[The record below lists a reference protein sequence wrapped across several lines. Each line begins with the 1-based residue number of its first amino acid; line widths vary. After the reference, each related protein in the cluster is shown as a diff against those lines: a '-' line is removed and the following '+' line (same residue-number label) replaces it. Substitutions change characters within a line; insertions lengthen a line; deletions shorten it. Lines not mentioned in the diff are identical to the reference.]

1 MEERMETLE
10 EVLKRSMGSV
20 PAGLSME
27 RKQSSTPA
35 RPRKFAGTFT
45 DEDANNSL
53 KLMLKL
59 AKVIAA
65 FLHRQNKNPHTTNT
79 AALSAVRIALGIVAA
94 GIYHDNLGVI
104 PVECFNGKKR
114 RKPSFSAFRRKLDS
128 AVQGGYAII
137 LSKE

>member
-1 MEERMETLE
+1 MKEKNETLE
-10 EVLKRSMGSV
+10 EILKTSMGSV
-20 PAGLSME
+20 PAGLSAK

-35 RPRKFAGTFT
+35 RPRRFAGTFT
-45 DEDANNSL
+45 DEDAGNSL

-79 AALSAVRIALGIVAA
+79 AALRSVRIALGILAA